1 MLRRWT
7 LTARL
12 TFLYALVSLVVVLGM
27 AWVSFKAVEHH
38 FLTLDQEVL
47 QEKIHLIVNIV
58 ENSLSS
64 DELGTRLNDA
74 LQYHHALYVL
84 VTDGEGENL
93 FSTAAFP
100 IPQARLVYSDGT
112 SPAGLTW
119 SNGNREYRAASATAT
134 RKNAPS
140 QPLVIWV
147 AVDTQEHA
155 HFFSEIRKAL
165 FFYVTIASLLSGLL
179 GWWAARSGLAPLR
192 AMKENA
198 QAVTA
203 DKLDRRMPVESVP
216 VEMAELASSLNA
228 MLDRLQHDFRRLAD
242 FSSDLAH
249 ELRTPISALLTQTQV
264 ALSRSRDANEYR
276 EILISNSEELERLA
290 RMISDMLFLA
300 KTEHA
305 SALPKREPIALAK
318 EVQANLDFYEAL
330 AEEKKIQMHLE
341 GEATIVGDR
350 LMLRRAISNLL
361 SNALRH
367 TPAQGTI
374 RIVLARAHEAVTLSV
389 ENSGAKINA
398 DMLPRLFDRFYRG
411 DPSRTVLDTEGVG
424 LGLAITR
431 AIVEA
436 HRGRVSVESVPG
448 MTRFTLSFPS

>member
-12 TFLYALVSLVVVLGM
+12 TFLYALVSLMVVLGM
-27 AWVSFKAVEHH
+27 AGVSFKAVEHH
-38 FLTLDQEVL
+38 FLILDQEVL
-47 QEKIHLIVNIV
+47 QEKIHLIQSIV
-58 ENSLSS
+58 AKSASN
-64 DELGTRLNDA
+64 DELGARLNDA
-74 LQYHHALYVL
+74 LQYHHALYML
-84 VTDGEGENL
+84 VKDAEGNAL
-93 FSTAAFP
+93 YSTVTFP
-100 IPQARLVYSDGT
+100 IPESTLDRGSVA
-112 SPAGLTW
+112 SPTGLTW
-119 SNGNREYRAASATAT
+119 NDGKHEYRAARATAT

-140 QPLVIWV
+140 QPLIIWV
-147 AVDTQEHA
+147 AVDTQQHV
-155 HFFSEIRKAL
+155 HFFSNVRKSL
-165 FFYVTIASLLSGLL
+165 FLYVSIASLLSGLL

-192 AMKENA
+192 AMKANA

-203 DKLDRRMPVESVP
+203 DKLDQRMPVESVP
-216 VEMAELASSLNA
+216 VEMADLAASLNA

-264 ALSRSRDANEYR
+264 ALSKSRDANEYR

-305 SALPKREPIALAK
+305 SALPNPEPIALAE

-330 AEEKKIQMHLE
+330 AEEKRISMHVE

-367 TPAQGTI
+367 TSAQGTI
-374 RIVLARAHEAVTLSV
+374 RIVLARARETVILSV
-389 ENSGAKINA
+389 ENSGADINA
-398 DMLPRLFDRFYRG
+398 NMLPRLFDRFYRG
-411 DPSRTVLDTEGVG
+411 DPSRTVLDTDGVG

-436 HRGRVSVESVPG
+436 HRGQVNVDSVNG
-448 MTRFTLSFPS
+448 ITRFTLSFPR

>member
-27 AWVSFKAVEHH
+27 LWVCLKAVEHH
-38 FLTLDQEVL
+38 FLVLDQELL
-47 QEKIHLIVNIV
+47 QEKIHLIASIV
-58 ENSLSS
+58 AKSGSNE
-64 DELGTRLNDA
+64 ELDTRLNDA
-74 LQYHHALYVL
+74 LQYHHTLYILVRDAAGNALY
-84 VTDGEGENL
+84 N
-93 FSTAAFP
+93 TAMFP
-100 IPQARLVYSDGT
+100 IPQSSLGSGAGASSASLRWNDGK
-112 SPAGLTW
+112 
-119 SNGNREYRAASATAT
+119 REYRVASATAT
-134 RKNAPS
+134 RKNAPA
-140 QPLVIWV
+140 QPLIIWV
-147 AVDTQEHA
+147 AVDTQQHV
-155 HFFSEIRKAL
+155 HFFANIRKSL
-165 FFYVTIASLLSGLL
+165 LLYVSIASLLSGLL

-192 AMKENA
+192 TMKANA

-203 DKLDRRMPVESVP
+203 DKLDQRMPIESVP
-216 VEMAELASSLNA
+216 VEMADLATSLNA
-228 MLDRLQHDFRRLAD
+228 MLDRLQHDFHRLAD

-264 ALSRSRDANEYR
+264 GLSRSRDANEYR
-276 EILISNSEELERLA
+276 EILISNAEELERLA

-305 SALPKREPIALAK
+305 SELPNPEPIALAE
-318 EVQANLDFYEAL
+318 EVRANLDFYEAL
-330 AEEKKIQMHLE
+330 AEEKQIGMHVE

-374 RIVLARAHEAVTLSV
+374 RVVLSRAGNGVTLAV
-389 ENSGAKINA
+389 ENSGAQINS
-398 DMLPRLFDRFYRG
+398 DKLPRLFDRFYRG
-411 DPSRTVLDTEGVG
+411 DPARTVPDTDGVG

-436 HRGRVSVESVPG
+436 HSGRVSVESVHG

>member
-27 AWVSFKAVEHH
+27 AWVCFKAVEHH
-38 FLTLDQEVL
+38 FLILDQEVL
-47 QEKIHLIVNIV
+47 QEKINLIASIV
-58 ENSLSS
+58 AKSTTN
-64 DELGTRLNDA
+64 DELATRLNDA
-74 LQYHHALYVL
+74 LQYHHALYVRVRDDGGKAL
-84 VTDGEGENL
+84 YSTVT
-93 FSTAAFP
+93 FP
-100 IPQARLVYSDGT
+100 IPESRLGNGSVA
-112 SPAGLTW
+112 SPTALTW
-119 SNGNREYRAASATAT
+119 NDGKREYRAARASAT
-134 RKNAPS
+134 RKNAPT
-140 QPLVIWV
+140 QPLIIWV
-147 AVDTQEHA
+147 AVDTQQHV
-155 HFFSEIRKAL
+155 HFFANIRKSL
-165 FFYVTIASLLSGLL
+165 LLYVSIASLLSGLL

-192 AMKENA
+192 TMRANA

-203 DKLDRRMPVESVP
+203 DKLDRRMPVASVP
-216 VEMAELASSLNA
+216 VEMADLAASLNA
-228 MLDRLQHDFRRLAD
+228 MLDRLQHDFQRLAD

-276 EILISNSEELERLA
+276 EILISNAEELERLA

-305 SALPKREPIALAK
+305 SELPNPEPIALAD
-318 EVQANLDFYEAL
+318 EVRANLDFYEAL
-330 AEEKKIQMHLE
+330 AEEKQIGMHVE

-374 RIVLARAHEAVTLSV
+374 RIVLARARETVTLSV
-389 ENSGAKINA
+389 ENSGAAINA
-398 DMLPRLFDRFYRG
+398 DILPRLFDRFYRG
-411 DPSRTVLDTEGVG
+411 DSSRTVLDTDGAG

-436 HRGRVSVESVPG
+436 HRGHARVECMNG